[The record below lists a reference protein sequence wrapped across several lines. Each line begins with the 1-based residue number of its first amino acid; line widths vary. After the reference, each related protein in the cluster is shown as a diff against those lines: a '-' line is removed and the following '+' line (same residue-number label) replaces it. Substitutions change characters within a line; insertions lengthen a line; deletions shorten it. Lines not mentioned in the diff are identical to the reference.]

1 MDRIIEIEE
10 DLKKTLA
17 DSLYVRKK
25 SDKVVRAII
34 GILCGEDG
42 ICTQSCEDC
51 AIDFSDIRFDLT
63 DKSWRFLRSEEKAK
77 VLRILFKSCELC
89 QVDCNSASNLSS
101 ESENDFNRCDDCGV
115 TLLRYKME
123 KEILRE
129 ISEPEEY

>member
-89 QVDCNSASNLSS
+89 QVDCRPLNNLSS